1 VAEVRLRFD
10 HRKSGAEHDLK
21 YATMKPT
28 LGIFLIL
35 VGLGVKWM
43 FPVTVFGSA
52 VTQAVLALVFVAL
65 GLLVLVVRK
74 PEE

>member
-1 VAEVRLRFD
+1 MAEVRLRFD

-35 VGLGVKWM
+35 VGLGVKYM
-43 FPVTVFGSA
+43 FPPTVFGSA
-52 VTQAVLALVFVAL
+52 VTQAVLALVFIAL
-65 GLLVLVVRK
+65 GLSVLVVTK
-74 PEE
+74 HQE

>member
-1 VAEVRLRFD
+1 
-10 HRKSGAEHDLK
+10 
-21 YATMKPT
+21 MKPT
-28 LGIFLIL
+28 LGIVLIMCG
-35 VGLGVKWM
+35 VGVKWM

-52 VTQAVLALVFVAL
+52 MTQAVLALVFVAL